1 MDSHTQHLNIH
12 LEFVVRKC
20 GSERYHT
27 MPYHTPLIWPQAR
40 IKVKLMNSQPQH
52 CTVHTLLANISSSS
66 SFSRCSSSGLYTW
79 PFSMQMLTF
88 IFCEQLLQDLGRP
101 RSHRRAQERHSNT
114 RHIKVGRP
122 IPQYQTRRHSSC
134 RGAEIPASGQC
145 WSCDATEL
153 EAQPEAHVWNRS

>member
-1 MDSHTQHLNIH
+1 VDSYTQHLNVH

-20 GSERYHT
+20 SSSSVDT
-27 MPYHTPLIWPQAR
+27 IPYDTPLIWPQAR
-40 IKVKLMNSQPQH
+40 IKTLVSTQPQH
-52 CTVHTLLANISSSS
+52 STVHTLLANIS

-134 RGAEIPASGQC
+134 RGPEIPASGQSG
-145 WSCDATEL
+145 SCDATEL
-153 EAQPEAHVWNRS
+153 EAQSEAHVWNRS